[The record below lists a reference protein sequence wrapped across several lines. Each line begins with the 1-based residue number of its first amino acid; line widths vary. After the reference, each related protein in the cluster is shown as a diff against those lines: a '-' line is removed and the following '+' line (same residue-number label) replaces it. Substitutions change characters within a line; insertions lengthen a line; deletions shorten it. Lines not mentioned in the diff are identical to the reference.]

1 MNDEPM
7 KDAEQASEAETPK
20 SPAAGNRWP
29 VVAGIFFFCAMI
41 AGLAYAVHERNQAGQ
56 LGAKYGQMNTALS
69 TAQSQ
74 LSSVTAKLNAL
85 EAEQAA
91 AKPVTPTPTARQE
104 HVRRRAEAAAHIR
117 RRRAEDP
124 RWKQMQS
131 QLSEQQKQIAVA
143 QQSISQTRADLEGEL
158 KSSHDELNGS
168 IAKNHDQLVALAK
181 RSDRNFYEFD
191 LTKSKQ
197 YQKVG
202 PIGIAL
208 RKANTKHLYCDFKL
222 LVDDNELSK
231 KHVNLDEPVLFYPAD
246 YARAVEIVVF
256 KISKNEAK
264 GYVSAPKYR
273 QSELAAQQQPSA
285 GNASPSAAIPATPTA
300 ATSAAGLGQRSSPQQ

>member
-1 MNDEPM
+1 MNDEPL
-7 KDAEQASEAETPK
+7 KDTEPASEAETPE
-20 SPAAGNRWP
+20 SPAGGNRWP
-29 VVAGIFFFCAMI
+29 MVAAIFFFCAMI
-41 AGLAYAVHERNQAGQ
+41 AGLAYAVHERHQAGQ
-56 LGAKYGQMNTALS
+56 LQAKYGQMNATLS
-69 TAQSQ
+69 AAQSQ
-74 LSSVTAKLNAL
+74 LAGLTTKLDAL
-85 EAEQAA
+85 EAKQSA
-91 AKPVTPTPTARQE
+91 AKPTTPTPVARQE
-104 HVRRRAEAAAHIR
+104 HATRRAESAAHVR

-131 QLSEQQKQIAVA
+131 QLSEQEKQIAAA
-143 QQSISQTRADLEGEL
+143 QQSIGQARSDLEGEL

-181 RSDRNFYEFD
+181 RSDRNFFEFD

-231 KHVNLDEPVLFYPAD
+231 KYVNLDEPVMFYPAD
-246 YARAVEIVVF
+246 YGQAVEIVVF

-273 QSELAAQQQPSA
+273 QSELAAQQPSA
-285 GNASPSAAIPATPTA
+285 GDASASAATPA
-300 ATSAAGLGQRSSPQQ
+300 ATKSPAGLAQRSSPQQ